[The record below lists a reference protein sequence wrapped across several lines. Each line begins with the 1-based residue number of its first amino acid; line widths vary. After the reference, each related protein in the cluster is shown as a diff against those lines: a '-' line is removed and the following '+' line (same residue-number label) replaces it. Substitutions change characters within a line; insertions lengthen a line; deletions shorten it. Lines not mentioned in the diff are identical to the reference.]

1 LAIITKAILNLVP
14 LPTHTV
20 DLLVPFETIP
30 KAMDFVPK
38 IMTQARLIPSSI
50 EFMDSPSVRMTERFL
65 NMRMPC
71 SEEAD
76 AYLIIQLEG
85 NNYDSLA
92 DEYEKV
98 GDLCL
103 DHGAL
108 EVFVADNRI
117 MSDKLWKARKSIAE
131 AVWALYP
138 GENTLN
144 EDIVVPTSEIPT
156 LMNEMDRICNT
167 HGAAYASY
175 GHAGDGNMH
184 VTIYFENDFDG
195 SLEILHRLQEELYKT
210 TRKLGGTLT
219 GEHGVGLKRRDQI
232 SFFLDENQTELIRR
246 VKLAFDPKNILNPG
260 KIVPWRN
267 ILSPHGKE

>member
-1 LAIITKAILNLVP
+1 
-14 LPTHTV
+14 
-20 DLLVPFETIP
+20 
-30 KAMDFVPK
+30 
-38 IMTQARLIPSSI
+38 
-50 EFMDSPSVRMTERFL
+50 
-65 NMRMPC
+65 
-71 SEEAD
+71 
-76 AYLIIQLEG
+76 
-85 NNYDSLA
+85 
-92 DEYEKV
+92 
-98 GDLCL
+98 
-103 DHGAL
+103 
-108 EVFVADNRI
+108 